1 MIDVND
7 ATAIAQAAQ
16 TGVTGC
22 ALLSAEDTTD
32 AAWHTVILS
41 TGDLVRVDTVDGSR
55 PNAAI
60 AALLAAD
67 WSDTAKATRAKQRAV
82 QSAVAGLL
90 LSNDPATRALLKI
103 LEVQQTRANDLAEL
117 LAKVLSWAKV
127 QPGFPLWVGREAEYA
142 NALAATPRLTESAIQ
157 AKVVQMMLAAD
168 APPNPQPLAPGGG

>member
-1 MIDVND
+1 MIEIAD

-22 ALLSAEDTTD
+22 ALLSVEDTTD

-67 WSDTAKATRAKQRAV
+67 FSPGAIANAARQSRAREAVTALRTSTDPVSVATRGA
-82 QSAVAGLL
+82 
-90 LSNDPATRALLKI
+90 LSFAFTLIND
-103 LEVQQTRANDLAEL
+103 
-117 LAKVLSWAKV
+117 
-127 QPGFPLWVGREAEYA
+127 GRESRGQS
-142 NALAATPRLTESAIQ
+142 RLTEREIYAGIE
-157 AKVVQMMLAAD
+157 AFLAGGAGE
-168 APPNPQPLAPGGG
+168 PMPLSPLAPIGG